1 MRLAA
6 LRGVCRVEAYD
17 AVVLLLTDEDVV
29 EDDDVEAPC
38 ELLVPVALFPVVRP
52 PPPLRE

>member
-1 MRLAA
+1 VRLAA

-29 EDDDVEAPC
+29 EDDDEEPGK
-38 ELLVPVALFPVVRP
+38 LLVPVA
-52 PPPLRE
+52 